1 LIWVDTARQI
11 TIGVTA
17 AGIALSSFNIEADAA
32 TIDSKAPTQS
42 YMVNLAS
49 KQGETSAN
57 KYLASSPDANKIT
70 TPTVKAY
77 ESENQVKKI
86 KNIASQAVDFSIVGI
101 PTSMDELAAQANQAA
116 ARKYAELEN
125 SDKDYTTDQ
134 ANKLAQEA
142 ATLELNRI
150 QLE

>member
-1 LIWVDTARQI
+1 MIWVDTARQI

-101 PTSMDELAAQANQAA
+101 PTSMDELAAQAN
-116 ARKYAELEN
+116 
-125 SDKDYTTDQ
+125 
-134 ANKLAQEA
+134 
-142 ATLELNRI
+142 
-150 QLE
+150 